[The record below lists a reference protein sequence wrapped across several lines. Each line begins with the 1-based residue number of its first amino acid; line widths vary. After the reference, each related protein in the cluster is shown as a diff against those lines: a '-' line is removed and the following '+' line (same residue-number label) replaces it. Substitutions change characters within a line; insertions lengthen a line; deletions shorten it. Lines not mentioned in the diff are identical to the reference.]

1 MFEAQSMYLGG
12 VLVSASEELSYSD
25 YIKYG
30 FRCIVCG
37 EDVFLRKPYNRQP
50 HFVHH
55 HYSENT
61 SEKCSLR
68 ISQFATNSSVLKQIN
83 WETRGQRR
91 EIYQKHLLDI
101 IAQTHLDFYQTSEE
115 IFFKFP
121 QETLIYIC
129 HLFQTKRYRFLTH
142 LTLNNKSSTLK
153 EKTQIAIT
161 KEVIDYLCIEPS
173 LDILK
178 VIIAYSISKID
189 TNLDPRYAVIKAKR
203 ILLTTNWLDSLYSML
218 KPSHG
223 PCEEPKK
230 GYFRERKNSYPNGV
244 VEVIKKGKGKKKSKP
259 KPKPKLKKK
268 GTKKNKRKWKND
280 IKQNYS
286 KQEQKY
292 YYS

>member
-1 MFEAQSMYLGG
+1 MFEAESMYLGG
-12 VLVSASEELSYSD
+12 VLVRASEELSYSD
-25 YIKYG
+25 YKKYG

-55 HYSENT
+55 SNSENT

-115 IFFKFP
+115 IFFKFS

-129 HLFQTKRYRFLTH
+129 YLFQTKRDRFLTH
-142 LTLNNKSSTLK
+142 LTLNNKSFTLK

-161 KEVIDYLCIEPS
+161 KEVIDYLCIEFS

-178 VIIAYSISKID
+178 VLIAYSISKID
-189 TNLDPRYAVIKAKR
+189 THLDPRYAVIKAKQ
-203 ILLTTNWLDSLYSML
+203 ILLTTNWLHSLYPML
-218 KPSHG
+218 KPSPC
-223 PCEEPKK
+223 PCEEPEK
-230 GYFRERKNSYPNGV
+230 GYFRERKNPYPDGV
-244 VEVIKKGKGKKKSKP
+244 VEVIKKGQKSKRP
-259 KPKPKLKKK
+259 KPKPRKKRKHNLLK
-268 GTKKNKRKWKND
+268 TVRKWKND
-280 IKQNYS
+280 IKQNY
-286 KQEQKY
+286 
-292 YYS
+292 